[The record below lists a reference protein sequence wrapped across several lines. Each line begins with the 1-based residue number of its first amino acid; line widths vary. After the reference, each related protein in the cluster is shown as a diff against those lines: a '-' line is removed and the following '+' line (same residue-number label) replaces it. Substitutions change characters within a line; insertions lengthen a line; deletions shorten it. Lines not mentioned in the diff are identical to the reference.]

1 MQEFMLKRWS
11 VFVRVIILF
20 IASGTVLWGQNDK
33 NQTIYF
39 NIPSK
44 GTGMKS
50 LIFQQNI
57 DGVALHEEDTTRH
70 WQLYQE
76 IDGEWV
82 KKKSQIDKRN
92 TTLLYGNYTDSD
104 QEGEVLKFRW
114 RQEKISEPENVISV
128 QDNGKEIAFIYKDQ
142 ALVTYRYALLP
153 VPEGVSSVYSRGG
166 FIHPLKSF
174 QGNLISRVQPPDH
187 YHHYG
192 LWHPWTRTHYR
203 GEEIDFWNLI
213 KEEGTVSFHDIL
225 SIHTG
230 PLFADLTVVQNHDI
244 HPGRGRQTVLKET
257 LTYRLW
263 ILPEVE
269 DYYMLDA
276 FYEMSPS
283 TRYPLEIKEYRYQGF
298 SLRGPAHWSDDNVA
312 LLTSDGKNKSDG
324 NATRARWMKVYG
336 PGDQSDESSV
346 IMMTHPSN
354 YNYPELIRIWPT
366 GSNGGKENVFLNFN
380 PAQDRD
386 WKMMPGRSY
395 FSKYRMIIGDRDFSV
410 KETENLWRIYS
421 GISGDDH

>member
-1 MQEFMLKRWS
+1 MSKIALRSLVAFICGLIL
-11 VFVRVIILF
+11 VFNGFDLF
-20 IASGTVLWGQNDK
+20 GQGEK

-57 DGVALHEEDTTRH
+57 DGVVLNQEDTSRC

-76 IDGEWV
+76 IDGEWI
-82 KKKSQIDKRN
+82 KKRSQIDKN
-92 TTLLYGNYTDSD
+92 NMTLLYGNYTDSD
-104 QEGEVLKFRW
+104 RAGEVLKFRW
-114 RQEKISEPENVISV
+114 RQEEISEPEDLISLK
-128 QDNGKEIAFIYKDQ
+128 DNGKEIIFEYKDQ
-142 ALVTYRYALLP
+142 ALVTYRYKMMP
-153 VPEGVSSVYSRGG
+153 VPEGVSPVFSRGG
-166 FIHPLKSF
+166 FIHPLKTF
-174 QGNLISRVQPPDH
+174 QGNMISRVQPPDH

-213 KEEGTVSFHDIL
+213 KEEGTVAFQDIL
-225 SIHTG
+225 SIHSG

-244 HPGRGRQTVLKET
+244 HPGRGQMTVLKET

-263 ILPEVE
+263 ILPEVD
-269 DYYMLDA
+269 DYYILDA
-276 FYEMSPS
+276 FYVMNPS
-283 TRYPLEIKEYRYQGF
+283 TGYPLEIKEYRYQGF
-298 SLRGPAHWSDDNVA
+298 SLRGPAHWSDDNVS

-324 NATRARWMKVYG
+324 NATRARWMKVSG
-336 PGDQSDESSV
+336 PGDQSEESSV

-354 YNYPELIRIWPT
+354 FNYPELIRIWPT
-366 GSNGGKENVFLNFN
+366 GANGGKENVFLNFN

-386 WKMMPGRSY
+386 WKMMPGKSY
-395 FSKYRMIIGDRDFSV
+395 TSKYRMIIGDRDFSV
-410 KETENLWRIYS
+410 KETEDLWSVYS
-421 GISGDDH
+421 GISAAEY